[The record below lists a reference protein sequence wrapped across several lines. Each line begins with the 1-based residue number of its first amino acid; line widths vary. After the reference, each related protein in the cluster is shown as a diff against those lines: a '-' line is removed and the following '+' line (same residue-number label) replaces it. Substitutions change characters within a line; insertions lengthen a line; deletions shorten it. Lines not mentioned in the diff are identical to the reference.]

1 MAVADARTAV
11 AFTLSPGN
19 AHDAPEGRRL
29 MSRLER
35 PAGATALVMDKAC
48 DLGFDPVVPPKSSR
62 ADPREYDRK
71 LNKRRNEVEL
81 RGPCIYV
88 GARLRPK
95 TFG

>member
-1 MAVADARTAV
+1 
-11 AFTLSPGN
+11 
-19 AHDAPEGRRL
+19 

-48 DLGFDPVVPPKSSR
+48 EDNAARQLARDLGFDPVVPPKSSR

-88 GARLRPK
+88 GARPRPK